1 MSSTIVYG
9 YRAPQTFLLRPG
21 RLTLVFVWLGAQH
34 GGNLLEVHQFT
45 HVQASWFF
53 ARMAIESETLSLNLP
68 AVQAAFQPIGSELK
82 AEWTIRAAESRMK
95 VVIVVSKLSR
105 SDQRANRCNKR

>member
-1 MSSTIVYG
+1 MATV
-9 YRAPQTFLLRPG
+9 LLKLSCSDRVG
-21 RLTLVFVWLGAQH
+21 LLSCLSGWVAQH

-45 HVQASWFF
+45 DVQASWFF